1 MSNENN
7 EKIRQRILSLIDTE
21 FESDAAFERA
31 MGLRDKTVNNWRR
44 GRSASYMKMLPT
56 LSERFSV
63 NVGEL
68 LDGYDAKDETE
79 TVAPATEPVVEAP
92 VVEEPVVEEPVVVEA
107 PVVEEPVHVDAATA
121 DELLTDEEA
130 EAKIEVIHTDVK
142 RTGKLVEINL
152 DVICENFEDDEIV
165 NLEALKAGI
174 PNLLRH
180 VSVEAHLWL
189 MG

>member
-1 MSNENN
+1 MSAENN

-68 LDGYDAKDETE
+68 LDMPVRKDTSELSE
-79 TVAPATEPVVEAP
+79 
-92 VVEEPVVEEPVVVEA
+92 
-107 PVVEEPVHVDAATA
+107 
-121 DELLTDEEA
+121 DELHLLHLYRRSRTMPQKLRVALRETLE
-130 EAKIEVIHTDVK
+130 EVITLYIKSASEVK
-142 RTGKLVEINL
+142 TRTKKDKEKN
-152 DVICENFEDDEIV
+152 
-165 NLEALKAGI
+165 K
-174 PNLLRH
+174 
-180 VSVEAHLWL
+180 
-189 MG
+189 